1 MQDDDIINILR
12 NLKYLANSI
21 QPLILKPFFEKA
33 MIFSINKFEDGNQE
47 LLEKMLEF
55 FSKVLQNK
63 EIQETNK
70 ITIAEVLN
78 DRISIADI
86 KSEVSHL

>member
-1 MQDDDIINILR
+1 
-12 NLKYLANSI
+12 
-21 QPLILKPFFEKA
+21 